1 METKRK
7 RQISFFS
14 ALWVTAF
21 FLNFFW
27 ESLHGLLY
35 RDHPAMAA
43 SGYVP
48 MMVEMACYDAF
59 GVSGLYLLVSLI
71 LRALLWENT
80 VRHLALFTLLALV
93 AATCFEYAAV
103 HVLHA
108 WSYLP
113 SMPTLSGIGLLPL
126 LQIAV
131 TGLSAI
137 LAAGRISFSSGG
149 RSA

>member
-7 RQISFFS
+7 RQISFFA
-14 ALWVTAF
+14 ALWTTAF

-48 MMVEMACYDAF
+48 MMVEMAVYDAF
-59 GVSGLYLLVSLI
+59 AVSGLYLLVSL
-71 LRALLWENT
+71 LCRTLLWKITMHNVT
-80 VRHLALFTLLALV
+80 VFSVAALF
-93 AATCFEYAAV
+93 AAFSTEYAAQ

-108 WSYLP
+108 WFYLP
-113 SMPTLSGIGLLPL
+113 SMPTVFGVGLLPL
-126 LQIAV
+126 FQLAV
-131 TGLSAI
+131 TGVAAI
-137 LAAGRISFSSGG
+137 LAASGL
-149 RSA
+149 SDVNEPIN